1 MQIIAAQYATPYW
14 HVKELRL
21 QST

>member
-14 HVKELRL
+14 HVKELSL

>member
-1 MQIIAAQYATPYW
+1 MQIIAAQYATPYR